1 MAEKNGTA
9 ERLYE
14 ETMINLSR
22 EDALLIHCDRLN
34 LSRQQYEAI
43 KDILAGGIDW
53 DLLINKAAWHRLS
66 TLVSY
71 HMRSPDL
78 SMFVPKP
85 VLERMKSLYYHN
97 LARNIVLQDE
107 LSRLLSAFNNQGI
120 PVIVLKGAALLE
132 SIYSDISLRPMG
144 DLDILVQPEHLDQAE
159 AIAFK
164 QGYGFLVNHEL
175 QELTR
180 QDCRHLANL
189 WHHKKRIMLEIH
201 HHIVSHDEPYYFNL
215 DGFWAR
221 ANPVTISSARALTL
235 APEDLLIHLSIKF
248 LLDRRYQSSN
258 ALGQLCDISEVIRH
272 YGDSLDWDL
281 IEKTSQENGVSKG
294 LHFVLYT
301 CQHLLQTPLP
311 VPILDR
317 FQPQEFN
324 PASAELFIR
333 RRVLDTRPWL
343 AHGLLDS
350 HLAFSRRRMLRAM
363 ASRFSNFTRGI
374 IKKNGNGDNTGT
386 FSLRRVRDI
395 LPRLVRVLVRPA
407 ELKQD
412 LQLDRWL
419 HDLYNTN

>member
-1 MAEKNGTA
+1 MTEKNGVA
-9 ERLYE
+9 ERYGE
-14 ETMINLSR
+14 GTRINLSR
-22 EDALLIHCDRLN
+22 EDALLIHCARLN
-34 LSRQQYEAI
+34 LSPKRHEAI

-66 TLVSY
+66 PLLAHCLLSPGLSELIPMAILQR
-71 HMRSPDL
+71 MRAI
-78 SMFVPKP
+78 
-85 VLERMKSLYYHN
+85 YYQS
-97 LARNIVLQDE
+97 LARSIILQDE
-107 LSRLLSAFNNQGI
+107 LSRLLSIFQQEGI
-120 PVIVLKGAALLE
+120 PVVALKGAALLE
-132 SIYSDISLRPMG
+132 SIYGDISLRPMG
-144 DLDILVQPEHLDQAE
+144 DLDILVRPEHLDRAE

-164 QGYGFLVNHEL
+164 QGYGFHVNHKI

-180 QDCRHLANL
+180 QNCRHLANL
-189 WHHKKRIMLEIH
+189 WHHEKGIMLEIH
-201 HHIVSHDEPYYFNL
+201 HHIVSQDEPYYFNL

-221 ANPVTISSARALTL
+221 AKPITISSTRALTL

-248 LLDRRYQSSN
+248 LLDRRYRSSN

-281 IEKTSQENGVSKG
+281 IEKTSQENGVLKG

-301 CQHLLQTPLP
+301 CQRLLQTP
-311 VPILDR
+311 VPASVLDR

-350 HLAFSRRRMLRAM
+350 QLAFSRRRMIRAI
-363 ASRFSNFTRGI
+363 ASRLSNFAKEI
-374 IKKNGNGDNTGT
+374 IKKNGNGDNTGP
-386 FSLRRVRDI
+386 FNLRRVGDI
-395 LPRLVRVLVRPA
+395 LPRLVRVLLRPA
-407 ELKQD
+407 ELKED

-419 HDLYNTN
+419 HNLYNVN